1 MRLGLESSQNDKKR
15 GGGKFSMTVNKVQR
29 GLGSIIE
36 VEPSD
41 FAGGGPGGRRGP
53 EYHVLFVYLILST
66 PNIFYTQLP

>member
-1 MRLGLESSQNDKKR
+1 MTKKR
-15 GGGKFSMTVNKVQR
+15 DGGKFLMTVNKVLR
-29 GLGSIIE
+29 GIIE

-41 FAGGGPGGRRGP
+41 FAGGGP